1 MQDVLNFIIVLGFFS
16 MFPLYFLYFWK
27 LKVFIGLLK
36 TKRKTEW
43 ERLGSP
49 GFINKSPSSSV
60 YLLRF
65 IWQKQYEQQEDCE
78 IVKQGKQCRRLLIF
92 CFSVFF
98 FVFSLFFI
106 RTL

>member
-1 MQDVLNFIIVLGFFS
+1 MQDFLNFIIVLGFFS
-16 MFPLYFLYFWK
+16 MFPLYVLYFWK

-36 TKRKTEW
+36 ARNKSEW

-49 GFINKSPSSSV
+49 GFIDKGPSNSV

-65 IWQKQYEQQEDCE
+65 IWLKQYEQQEDIE
-78 IVKQGKQCRRLLIF
+78 IVKLGKQCRVLLIL

-98 FVFSLFFI
+98 FVFGIFFI
-106 RTL
+106 R